1 MSRTSPQQRPG
12 RKEQRVQRRWSFNRR
27 SNWALLSAPILAV
40 AGVAVAGGIPA
51 QAHSAPAAA
60 HILIPNK
67 TNNLDCNGWSPKYRH
82 IAPARRMGCADPH
95 GPLRSRYVA
104 GSAAPKKVW

>member
-51 QAHSAPAAA
+51 EAHSAPAAA
-60 HILIPNK
+60 LVLIPNK
-67 TNNLDCNGWSPKYRH
+67 TNNLDSNGWSPKDRP
-82 IAPARRMGCADPH
+82 IAPPPPGLWTDP
-95 GPLRSRYVA
+95 PLPV
-104 GSAAPKKVW
+104 P

>member
-40 AGVAVAGGIPA
+40 AGVAVVGGIPA
-51 QAHSAPAAA
+51 EAHSAPAAA

-67 TNNLDCNGWSPKYRH
+67 TNNLDCNGWSPNDRPIPPPH
-82 IAPARRMGCADPH
+82 RGPCTEPH
-95 GPLRSRYVA
+95 GPVA
-104 GSAAPKKVW
+104 TSYS